1 MFVLCVFIFREP
13 TRPTYVVVPLV
24 FSSCPRPWHK
34 NNNNKVRTLLCYV
47 SSLYVYHFYV
57 QSHYQCH
64 HKNVN
69 ASWWVVYLCF
79 STFLQNLL
87 LVLLLNKQFLIPK
100 VVFSCVFFGGYFF
113 SSFFGW
119 LVCPTAYSSYSFL
132 SFNLSLSNRMW
143 KNCSL
148 FFVVSE
154 IWTLFALLKDLYH
167 ISLFLWLSPSGKR
180 ERGGV

>member
-13 TRPTYVVVPLV
+13 TRPTYVVVPFV

-87 LVLLLNKQFLIPK
+87 LVLLLNKQFLIPRLCFR
-100 VVFSCVFFGGYFF
+100 VCFLVGIFFLLFLVGWFVQLHILPTLFS
-113 SSFFGW
+113 
-119 LVCPTAYSSYSFL
+119 LL
-132 SFNLSLSNRMW
+132 ISLSNRMW
-143 KNCSL
+143 KICSL